1 MSDHGASAFP
11 LQWPEG
17 WERTPDGKR
26 KNYSMFRTTFD
37 KARKELHLEL
47 QRLKA
52 KYVVV
57 STNIPLRLDGNPR
70 ADVAR
75 LRITDPGVAVYFSLR
90 DRPMVMARDAYW
102 SVHDNLRSIGL
113 GIEHLRG
120 LERHGGATMMERAFE
135 GFAALPEPGNAAH
148 GRPWWKVFDFQQDP
162 SATGPVGKAAI
173 LAGCEVIYRQKA
185 KAAHA
190 DTGGSH
196 DQMVELNAAIAMAR
210 KVLA

>member
-37 KARKELHLEL
+37 KARKEMHLEL

-135 GFAALPEPGNAAH
+135 GFAALPEPGNASH
-148 GRPWWKVFDFQQDP
+148 GRPWWKALDFASDP
-162 SATGPVGKAAI
+162 AAWTLHERTKAIVDAE
-173 LAGCEVIYRQKA
+173 AIYRQKA
-185 KAAHA
+185 KSAHA
-190 DTGGSH
+190 DSGGSH
-196 DQMVELNAAIAMAR
+196 DQMVELNGAIAMAR